1 MGAYAQAFYLKQ
13 GHIRCYTGLDV
24 MKNQKKFKGP
34 HKAASLDGFVSD
46 GRQLGV
52 NTSRSFQPSS
62 GATGP
67 SLGGYN
73 DRTDGFHPI
82 RQAPRELSTT
92 PEDSETSALLN
103 EPIVLDDYGSKP
115 KKKLRKHPRARRRT
129 KRILLGLTALIII
142 GVGYF
147 GLKLYIT
154 ERHLFRGG
162 GKAPALAENVNIDQ
176 LKGEGD
182 GRINVLLL
190 GIGGPGHDG
199 ADLTDTILLMSIDP
213 INKNA
218 ALLSIPRDLWV
229 KIPNNGYQKINAAY
243 PDGKAGTRSKSEKDK
258 ISAGLDSLD
267 KTLEP
272 VIGIPIHYHA
282 IVDFA
287 AFKQGVDSVG
297 GVTFNVPETLYDP
310 TIAWENHYNPY
321 IAKKGVQTMHGQ
333 QALLYARSRETS
345 SDFARGQRQ
354 RQLLLALKD
363 KIFSLGT
370 LSNPVKI
377 SSLMDSFGN
386 NVYTDFSSND
396 IVRLQQ
402 IGSKIPSS
410 SVGSLDLTTPP
421 HNLVTTGNMNGLSIV
436 EPRAGLTDFSAIQS
450 YIRNA
455 LKDSFIAKENS
466 QIAIY
471 NSTTI
476 AGLAAASSNKL
487 KSYGYNVTVVDNTPT
502 ATNPAVTTIVD
513 FSNGKD
519 KYTRHYL
526 EQRFKVTSVSSLKS
540 SYGVT
545 PPTGTTFVIIL
556 GRDAAN
562 STQTSFAN

>member
-1 MGAYAQAFYLKQ
+1 MEK
-13 GHIRCYTGLDV
+13 H
-24 MKNQKKFKGP
+24 KKFTGP

-52 NTSRSFQPSS
+52 PLSRSYRPVDGMNSP
-62 GATGP
+62 T
-67 SLGGYN
+67 LGNYVG
-73 DRTDGFHPI
+73 RTDGFRPI
-82 RQAPRELSTT
+82 RQAPRELSST
-92 PEDSETSALLN
+92 PEDEEATALLN
-103 EPIVLDDYGSKP
+103 EPITLEDFGSKRF
-115 KKKLRKHPRARRRT
+115 KKKVKHPKAKRRA
-129 KRILLGLTALIII
+129 KRLMLTLSALVII
-142 GVGYF
+142 GIAYF
-147 GLKLYIT
+147 GVKLYMT

-162 GKAPALAENVNIDQ
+162 GRAPALAENVNINQ

-182 GRINVLLL
+182 GRINILLL

-199 ADLTDTILLMSIDP
+199 PDLTDTMLLMSIDP
-213 INKNA
+213 INNNA
-218 ALLSIPRDLWV
+218 ALLSLPRDLWV

-243 PDGKAGTRSKSEKDK
+243 PDGKYASRSKKETDK
-258 ISAGLDSLD
+258 INDGLKSVD
-267 KTLEP
+267 TVLES

-282 IVDFA
+282 VVDFS

-310 TIAWENHYNPY
+310 TIAWENHNNPY
-321 IAKKGVQTMHGQ
+321 IAKKGTQTMYGS

-354 RQLLLALKD
+354 RQLILALKD
-363 KIFSLGT
+363 KVFSLGT
-370 LSNPVKI
+370 LSNPVKV
-377 SSLMDSFGN
+377 SSLLDSFGN

-396 IVRLQQ
+396 IMRLQQ
-402 IGSKIPSS
+402 IFKKIPGNK
-410 SVGSLDLTTPP
+410 VGSLDLTTPP

-436 EPRAGLTDFSAIQS
+436 EPRAGLTDYDAIKN

-476 AGLAAASSNKL
+476 AGLARASANKL
-487 KSYGYNVTVVDNTPT
+487 QSYGYNVTVVDNTPT
-502 ATNPAVTTIVD
+502 ATNPQVTTIVD
-513 FSNGKD
+513 FSKGRD

-526 EQRFKVTSVSSLKS
+526 EQRFKVTSINTLNS

-545 PPTGTTFVIIL
+545 PPQGTTFVIIL

-562 STQTSFAN
+562 STETSFAN

>member
-1 MGAYAQAFYLKQ
+1 MEK
-13 GHIRCYTGLDV
+13 H
-24 MKNQKKFKGP
+24 KKFKGP

-52 NTSRSFQPSS
+52 PSPKSYQPLGSVS
-62 GATGP
+62 GP
-67 SLGGYN
+67 SLGELNGKV
-73 DRTDGFHPI
+73 DGFHPI
-82 RQAPRELSTT
+82 RQAPRELSVT
-92 PEDSETSALLN
+92 PEAEETAALLN
-103 EPIVLDDYGSKP
+103 EPIVLEDFGSRP
-115 KKKLRKHPRARRRT
+115 KKKIRKHPKARRRT
-129 KRILLGLTALIII
+129 KRILLGLSALVILA
-142 GVGYF
+142 VAYF
-147 GLKLYIT
+147 GIKIYIT
-154 ERHLFRGG
+154 ERHIFRGG

-243 PDGKAGTRSKSEKDK
+243 PDGKAASRSKSEKDK
-258 ISAGLDSLD
+258 INSGLNLLD
-267 KTLEP
+267 QTLEP
-272 VIGIPIHYHA
+272 VLGIPIHYHA
-282 IVDFA
+282 LVDFA

-297 GVTFNVPETLYDP
+297 GVTFNVPEALYDP
-310 TIAWENHYNPY
+310 TIAWENHNNPY

-354 RQLLLALKD
+354 RQLLLALKE

-377 SSLMDSFGN
+377 ASLLDSFGN

-436 EPRAGLTDFSAIQS
+436 EPRAGLTDFDAIQS

-476 AGLAAASSNKL
+476 AGLATASANKL

-502 ATNPAVTTIVD
+502 ATNPAITTIVD
-513 FSNGKD
+513 FSKGKD

-526 EQRFKVTSVSSLKS
+526 EQRFKVTSVTSLKS
-540 SYGVT
+540 SYGLT
-545 PPTGTTFVIIL
+545 PPPGTTFVIIL